1 MIKSA
6 EEFKKL
12 RESESEEEY
21 FRAANDASS
30 VEVWMK
36 ILLKFPDLAFWVA
49 HNKTIPLEILY
60 ILAEH
65 EDEDI
70 REIVARKRKID
81 LRIFE
86 ILRNDLSQSVRY
98 ALLCNTKLANNLKC
112 LVNTEDSDWL
122 KEKLEELNCG

>member
-12 RESESEEEY
+12 RESVSEQEY
-21 FRAANDASS
+21 FRAANDESS
-30 VEVWMK
+30 IEVWMT
-36 ILLKFPDLAFWVA
+36 ILLKYPDLAFWVA

-65 EDEDI
+65 EDENI

-81 LRIFE
+81 FRIFE
-86 ILRNDLSQSVRY
+86 RNDLSQSVRY

>member
-12 RESESEEEY
+12 RESVSEQEY
-21 FRAANDASS
+21 FRAANDESS
-30 VEVWMK
+30 IEVWMT
-36 ILLKFPDLAFWVA
+36 ILLKYPDLAFWVA

-65 EDEDI
+65 EDENI

-81 LRIFE
+81 FRIFE

-98 ALLCNTKLANNLKC
+98 ALLCNTKLTNNLKC